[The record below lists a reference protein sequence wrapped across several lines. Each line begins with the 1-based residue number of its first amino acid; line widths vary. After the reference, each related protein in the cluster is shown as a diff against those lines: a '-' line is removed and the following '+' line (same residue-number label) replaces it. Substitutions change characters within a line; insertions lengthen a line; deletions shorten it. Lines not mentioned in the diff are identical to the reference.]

1 MKSLPIGCAVLTLW
15 GVSFTSSD
23 DEKSREEVKARL
35 EAFNDA
41 WEARDLDFI
50 RNFYAH
56 DPEMLLFF
64 ERRQLRGWS
73 QVETLYQNMFESS
86 RRGAVE
92 STYTNLK
99 VDARG
104 DMGYVAANFDLEVTE
119 PGGEVT
125 RDILPANAERSGP

>member
-15 GVSFTSSD
+15 GASFTSAD

-35 EAFNDA
+35 EAFNAA

-56 DPEMLLFF
+56 DPDMLLFF

-73 QVETLYQNMFESS
+73 QVETLYQSMFTPEGSTS
-86 RRGAVE
+86 PRLVELPRLTASELVLRLPTGSKTFRRVE
-92 STYTNLK
+92 
-99 VDARG
+99 
-104 DMGYVAANFDLEVTE
+104 
-119 PGGEVT
+119 
-125 RDILPANAERSGP
+125 